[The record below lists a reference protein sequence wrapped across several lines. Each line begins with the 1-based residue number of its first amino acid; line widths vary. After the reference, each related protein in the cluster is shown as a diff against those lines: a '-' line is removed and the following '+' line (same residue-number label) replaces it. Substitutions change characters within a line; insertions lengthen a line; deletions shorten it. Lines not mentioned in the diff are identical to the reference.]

1 MIAVALLL
9 PASML
14 CLLLA
19 LGRYEERML
28 TPHGDAQDQGAL
40 PGRRLRAVP
49 EPSPSADGP
58 GPHLPAEPTAPKGT
72 RTTPGSSRTRQRAA

>member
-19 LGRYEERML
+19 LGRYEERIL
-28 TPHGDAQDQGAL
+28 RPDGDAQAQGARRE
-40 PGRRLRAVP
+40 RRLRAVREPAPDDLGRQVP
-49 EPSPSADGP
+49 EE
-58 GPHLPAEPTAPKGT
+58 PATPESGATAPGDSGT
-72 RTTPGSSRTRQRAA
+72 RWRAA